1 MLCILTETTVTFIF
15 KKTCKKGLNM
25 RVIIIYQG
33 NCTSSPE
40 ETESAEQILTFEIIL
55 TLSFPVKH
63 RATVKS
69 N

>member
-1 MLCILTETTVTFIF
+1 
-15 KKTCKKGLNM
+15 M

-33 NCTSSPE
+33 NFTSSPE
-40 ETESAEQILTFEIIL
+40 KTVSAEQILTFEIIL

>member
-1 MLCILTETTVTFIF
+1 MFCILTETTATFVF

>member
-1 MLCILTETTVTFIF
+1 MFCMLTETTVTFVF
-15 KKTCKKGLNM
+15 KETCKKGLNM
-25 RVIIIYQG
+25 SVIIIYQG
-33 NCTSSPE
+33 NFTSSPE

>member
-1 MLCILTETTVTFIF
+1 MFCILTETTVTFVF